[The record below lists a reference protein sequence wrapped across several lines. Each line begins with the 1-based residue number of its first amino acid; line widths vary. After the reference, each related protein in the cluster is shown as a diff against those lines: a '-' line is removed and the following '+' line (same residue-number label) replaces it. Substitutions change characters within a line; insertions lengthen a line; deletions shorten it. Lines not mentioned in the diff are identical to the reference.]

1 MMNGVN
7 LKSAYMET
15 DVSTINSRI
24 AAAYSMRE
32 IVKSEWGKNYWDSV
46 LAYLLRQANR
56 LN

>member
-1 MMNGVN
+1 MNGVN

-32 IVKSEWGKNYWDSV
+32 IVKSEWGKNFWDSV
-46 LAYLLRQANR
+46 LAYLLREANR